1 MKLLIINPNTSSAT
15 NHRIEAVA
23 KPLMV
28 PPDSLEVVSAKSG
41 IEFIETIEQSNQTKS
56 AVLEEVRQNSRSVDG
71 IIIAAFSDP
80 GLMEA
85 KKISSCPVIGIA
97 EASMKIAQGFTER
110 FAIITLGSQF
120 SQLIRQN
127 SLSYGA
133 AEKLVEIKI
142 LPWSVSEVSTNLLHY
157 REGFAEACEKL
168 VSERDVG
175 AVIVGGGPL
184 SGIADAIIDD
194 LPVPVL
200 DGVRCAVDL
209 ILKLW
214 RERNIL

>member
-1 MKLLIINPNTSSAT
+1 MKLLIINPNTSTAT
-15 NHRIEAVA
+15 NHRIEAIA
-23 KPLMV
+23 KPLMA
-28 PPDSLEVVSAKSG
+28 PSDSLEVVSAKSG

-56 AVLEEVRQNSRSVDG
+56 AVLEEVSQNSQSVDG

-85 KKISSCPVIGIA
+85 KKLSSCPVIGIA
-97 EASMKIAQGFTER
+97 EASMKIAQGLTER

-120 SQLIRQN
+120 SQIIRQN
-127 SLSYGA
+127 SLSYGI

-142 LPWSVSEVSTNLLHY
+142 LPWSVAEVSANLLSH
-157 REGFAEACEKL
+157 REDFTEACGRL

-184 SGIADAIIDD
+184 SGIADVITDE
-194 LPVPVL
+194 LPIPVF

-209 ILKLW
+209 TLRLW

>member
-1 MKLLIINPNTSSAT
+1 MKLLIINPNTSTAT
-15 NHRIEAVA
+15 NHRIETIA
-23 KPLMV
+23 KPLMA
-28 PPDSLEVVSAKSG
+28 PSDSLEVVSAKSG
-41 IEFIETIEQSNQTKS
+41 VEFIETIEQSNQTKS
-56 AVLEEVRQNSRSVDG
+56 AVLEEVSQNSQSVDG

-85 KKISSCPVIGIA
+85 KKLSSCPVIGIA
-97 EASMKIAQGFTER
+97 EASMKIAQGLTER

-120 SQLIRQN
+120 SQIIRQN
-127 SLSYGA
+127 SLSYGT
-133 AEKLVEIKI
+133 AENLVEIKI
-142 LPWSVSEVSTNLLHY
+142 LPWSVAEVSANLLSY
-157 REGFAEACEKL
+157 REDFTEACERL

-184 SGIADAIIDD
+184 SGIADVITDE
-194 LPVPVL
+194 LPIPVL

-209 ILKLW
+209 TLRLW